1 MYNCVFPYF
10 NVFCDFDILMSS
22 YHILTPSVICYYF
35 SFLFNA
41 STTLFC
47 TLKNLKNCSLQAFV
61 SFVGEVPVAS
71 KHWQDDRFYGSHF
84 LNGCNPDTMKRCTK
98 LPYNFPVTQE
108 LIGNLLD
115 KDDTLENA
123 LKVFSREG
131 LKQIILN
138 NTIYLRP
145 EYHRARVIMYSAVKL
160 KAVLLPISLV
170 I

>member
-1 MYNCVFPYF
+1 
-10 NVFCDFDILMSS
+10 
-22 YHILTPSVICYYF
+22 
-35 SFLFNA
+35 
-41 STTLFC
+41 
-47 TLKNLKNCSLQAFV
+47 
-61 SFVGEVPVAS
+61 
-71 KHWQDDRFYGSHF
+71 
-84 LNGCNPDTMKRCTK
+84 MKRCTK

-160 KAVLLPISLV
+160 KAVLLPICLV